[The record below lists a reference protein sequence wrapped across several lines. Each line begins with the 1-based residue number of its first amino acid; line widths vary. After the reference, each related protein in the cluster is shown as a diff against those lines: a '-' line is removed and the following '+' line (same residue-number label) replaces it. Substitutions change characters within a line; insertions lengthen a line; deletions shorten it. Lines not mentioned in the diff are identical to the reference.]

1 MQLSPPPCSMK
12 NTKNKTDRLRYN
24 NIAVFMITEEQF
36 AAIKRLIVSENCMID
51 RFEHYVSEIK
61 EPQLK
66 EDMQKLTAALK
77 NQRSGLL
84 TSLEDNNGN

>member
-1 MQLSPPPCSMK
+1 MISYVLKNDRYEMK
-12 NTKNKTDRLRYN
+12 VPALT
-24 NIAVFMITEEQF
+24 FG
-36 AAIKRLIVSENCMID
+36 AAGFERNDCDDVY
-51 RFEHYVSEIK
+51 FEHYVSEIK

>member
-1 MQLSPPPCSMK
+1 
-12 NTKNKTDRLRYN
+12 
-24 NIAVFMITEEQF
+24 MITEEQF

-77 NQRSGLL
+77 NQRSWLL
-84 TSLEDNNGN
+84 IASLQFVQPLLLYLHFLQINELTMFQS

>member
-1 MQLSPPPCSMK
+1 
-12 NTKNKTDRLRYN
+12 
-24 NIAVFMITEEQF
+24 MITEEQF
-36 AAIKRLIVSENCMID
+36 AAIKTLIVSEKCMID
-51 RFEHYVSEIK
+51 RFENYVSEIK

>member
-1 MQLSPPPCSMK
+1 
-12 NTKNKTDRLRYN
+12 
-24 NIAVFMITEEQF
+24 MITEEQF

-61 EPQLK
+61 EQQLK

>member
-1 MQLSPPPCSMK
+1 
-12 NTKNKTDRLRYN
+12 
-24 NIAVFMITEEQF
+24 MITEEQF
-36 AAIKRLIVSENCMID
+36 AAIKRLIESENCMIV
-51 RFEHYVSEIK
+51 RLEHYVSEIN
-61 EPQLK
+61 EPQVK